1 MPTGIG
7 KSSSLTLE
15 SQLLLVGAAFV
26 AFIAFAAFFVTKRH
40 RKLSREFSSP
50 LITTS
55 HSGAVKSN
63 GVKVGAPPVSAF
75 RKSLTPIQSPV
86 GSDGTISPQ
95 CVPLTPCS
103 YSSIN
108 VTTTTECIQPARI
121 QTTEL
126 PSDRGTITLSLAYD
140 PSSAALQIAIIKC
153 DGLPELITSPNG
165 SCLLDP
171 YVKVRVMPENQ
182 HRMKTRVLKGT
193 QNPYFDEIFTVYGIA
208 ANKLREHSLHLA
220 VLGFDRYSRDTIL
233 GESIYTL
240 GTTDDLINNNEK
252 RSVTLP
258 LRGRDEIS
266 ETRGECLVSMA
277 YNRQSN
283 SINFALM
290 KMKDLP
296 RDSTVGLADPYAK
309 IYMLYNGQR
318 MARHK
323 TATKKKTTD
332 PTFNESFAF
341 ELPAGHT
348 THDLDKISFQ
358 ILVLNKDGVTRNE
371 IIGQVNVDADSE
383 QWVSCRSQSGKQ
395 IAEWHRIMKYV

>member
-1 MPTGIG
+1 MYI
-7 KSSSLTLE
+7 KQMISSSGKNLAFET
-15 SQLLLVGAAFV
+15 QLLLLGAGLVIFV
-26 AFIAFAAFFVTKRH
+26 AILAIFITKRRH
-40 RKLSREFSSP
+40 RLSREFSSP
-50 LITTS
+50 LIAQ
-55 HSGAVKSN
+55 HPLGGLKAH
-63 GVKVGAPPVSAF
+63 GVKAGTPVSAF
-75 RKSLTPIQSPV
+75 RKSLTPIQSPA

-95 CVPLTPCS
+95 CVPLTAS

-108 VTTTTECIQPARI
+108 VTNAENVQPARI
-121 QTTEL
+121 L
-126 PSDRGTITLSLAYD
+126 SGNLGPDRGTITFSLQYD

-153 DGLPELITSPNG
+153 DGLPEFVTSPHG
-165 SCLLDP
+165 TCLLDP

-193 QNPYFDEIFTVYGIA
+193 RHPYFDEIFTVYGIA
-208 ANKLREHSLHLA
+208 VNKLKEHSLHLA
-220 VLGFDRYSRDTIL
+220 VLGFDRFSRDTIL
-233 GESIYTL
+233 GECIYAL
-240 GTTDDLINNNEK
+240 GSTDDLINNNEK
-252 RSVTLP
+252 RAVTLP
-258 LRGRDEIS
+258 LKGRDEVS
-266 ETRGECLVSMA
+266 ETRGEILISMA

-323 TATKKKTTD
+323 THVKKKTTD
-332 PTFNESFAF
+332 PTFNESFSF

-348 THDLDKISFQ
+348 THDLDKISFE

-371 IIGQVNVDADSE
+371 LIGQVNIETGAE
-383 QWVSCRSQSGKQ
+383 QWVSCRAQPGKQ
-395 IAEWHRIMKYV
+395 VAEWHRIMKF